1 MDVKELQPEQNYP
14 SSDLNDLWPKALLNI
29 KQELSEQSFRT
40 WIEPAKFHKFED
52 GKLTLEVPDKFY
64 GDWLKD
70 HYREIICGAVHE
82 VIGIKP
88 EIHYVVSDHS
98 FKPNFSPPLSV
109 PSSSQNPGEAPQLNH
124 RYTFDG
130 FVVGPGNR
138 FAHAAMLAVSD
149 APAKN
154 YNPLFIYGRV
164 GLGKT
169 HLMQG
174 VAHRILSKNPNS
186 KVVYMSGEK
195 FTNQLISAIQNR
207 STHAFRAKYRNTDIL
222 LVDDIH
228 FIAGKESTQEEF
240 FNTFN
245 TLYDAHKQIIVAS
258 DRPPKDIPGLE
269 ERLISRFAWGLVAD
283 IQPPDLET
291 RIAILKKKIERE
303 TITVPDDVVFFIA
316 SKIKSNIRELE
327 GALMRVVAYSSL
339 TSTVVDVKIVEE
351 EILKDSL
358 KEEIGNLTID
368 QIQKGVCDYF
378 QVKMSDLR
386 AKKKS
391 KSIAYPR
398 QIAMYLIRDLTDYSL
413 PEIGAYFGG
422 RGHATVIHAC
432 NKIDCT
438 VRAGGKIQHV
448 IEDIKVLI
456 GKV

>member
-1 MDVKELQPEQNYP
+1 MDVKELQTSQTNPA
-14 SSDLNDLWPKALLNI
+14 DINDLWPKALLNI

-40 WIEPAKFHKFED
+40 WIEPAKFLKFED

-88 EIHYVVSDHS
+88 EINYVVSDQS
-98 FKPNFSPPLSV
+98 FKPNFSLPSV
-109 PSSSQNPGEAPQLNH
+109 PSSSQNPGEAPQLNN
-124 RYTFDG
+124 RFTFDS

-154 YNPLFIYGRV
+154 YNPLFIYGRA

-174 VAHRILSKNPNS
+174 VAHRILSKNQNS
-186 KVVYMSGEK
+186 KVLYITGEK

-207 STHAFRAKYRNTDIL
+207 STHNFRAKYRTTDVL

-240 FNTFN
+240 FHTFN
-245 TLYDAHKQIIVAS
+245 TLYDSHKQIIVSS

-283 IQPPDLET
+283 VQPPDLET
-291 RIAILKKKIERE
+291 RIAILKKKMERE
-303 TITVPDDVVFFIA
+303 TVAVPDDVVFFIA

-339 TSTVVDVKIVEE
+339 TSTVVDVRVVEE
-351 EILKDSL
+351 EVLKDSL

-378 QVKMSDLR
+378 QIKISDLR

-391 KSIAYPR
+391 KSIAHPR
-398 QIAMYLIRDLTDYSL
+398 QIAMYLIRDLTDHSL
-413 PEIGAYFGG
+413 PEIGAFFGG

-432 NKIDCT
+432 NKIDRS

-448 IEDIKVLI
+448 IEDIKALI
-456 GKV
+456 GKA